1 MTDRDRPPSS
11 DRLLD
16 LLADGARAEATA
28 CLDRLAAADSE
39 RRKAFL
45 RALREAAGER
55 PGLFEG
61 LAVPLSEFL
70 TDDDR
75 AVRLTTAKLFVALAA
90 AEPAVVLPVADRVAA
105 RLADDGEFYYVRA
118 RCAETLGY
126 VALESP
132 EEVGDPAVLA
142 DLRVGLSFDEP
153 EVREKLA
160 KALKHVAA
168 GDPSRLRHQVASLAD
183 HLEDDREL
191 VRYHLC
197 TALVVVGTEHPERLS
212 VAAEAF
218 RTRASEDES
227 PYVRARAAEAL
238 GTIVRSGSPVD
249 PAPDLDAVEST
260 FDDPP
265 SFLTARVEFLREVL
279 HEGGSG
285 KRPDDPGSVE
295 SIREGTDPIVEEITS
310 PAGDGECPH
319 CGLDLSDGG
328 PPTCP
333 RCGAPRRST

>member
-1 MTDRDRPPSS
+1 MTERDRPLSPE
-11 DRLLD
+11 RLVD
-16 LLADGARAEATA
+16 LLVEGDRREAAT
-28 CLDRLAAADSE
+28 CLDRLRTADSE
-39 RRKAFL
+39 TRKAFL
-45 RALREAAGER
+45 REIRDAAGER

-61 LAVPLSEFL
+61 LAGPLAAFL

-105 RLADDGEFYYVRA
+105 RLADDEEFYYVRA

-132 EEVGDPAVLA
+132 EEVGDTAVLA

-197 TALVVVGTEHPERLS
+197 TALVVVGSEHPERLS
-212 VAAEAF
+212 AAAEVF
-218 RTRASEDES
+218 RARASEDES

-238 GTIVRSGSPVD
+238 GVIGRSGSAVD
-249 PAPDLDAVEST
+249 PVPDLDAVESA
-260 FDDPP
+260 FEEPP
-265 SFLTARVEFLREVL
+265 SFLTARVEFLRDVL
-279 HEGGSG
+279 ADGARPAGPPEG
-285 KRPDDPGSVE
+285 PGSVE
-295 SIREGTDPIVEEITS
+295 SIREGTDPVVGEITS
-310 PAGDGECPH
+310 PDDGECRH
-319 CGLDLSDGG
+319 CGLDLADGG

-333 RCGAPRRST
+333 RCGAPRG